1 MQCGVVECSTPY
13 SGGRYTEPDLGE
25 ALVALDEPLVGE
37 GLVVSV
43 LADGLLGVLHR
54 GPHLGLGL
62 DVGLGL
68 GQERTGKDRTGQDYS
83 TEESSVLSPQ

>member
-25 ALVALDEPLVGE
+25 ALVALVGE
-37 GLVVSV
+37 GLVVGV